1 MGRQGFHNIARA
13 YFIKK
18 KEAASVEAEMD
29 EQLSMIVGFASEI
42 L

>member
-18 KEAASVEAEMD
+18 SVEAEMD
-29 EQLSMIVGFASEI
+29 EQLSIIVGFASEI